1 MKWLLISLL
10 LTSCA
15 SRPCLRGHNE
25 LRSTPAYIT
34 LEDPFHSGIS
44 LPVYHQEEFY
54 EVFVCDEYAREAP

>member
-1 MKWLLISLL
+1 
-10 LTSCA
+10 
-15 SRPCLRGHNE
+15 
-25 LRSTPAYIT
+25 